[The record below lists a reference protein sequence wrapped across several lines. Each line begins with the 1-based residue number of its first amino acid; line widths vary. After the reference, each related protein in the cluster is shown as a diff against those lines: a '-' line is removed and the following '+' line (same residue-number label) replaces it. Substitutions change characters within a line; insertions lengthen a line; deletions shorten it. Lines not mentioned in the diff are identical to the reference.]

1 MKMKKEESS
10 DSYDLKEVQEALRAS
25 EIRYRRL
32 FETAKDGIL
41 ILDAQ
46 NGKIIDV
53 NPFLIRLLGYSF
65 NQLINKQVWDIG
77 FLKDVISSR
86 DNFRELQ
93 NKKYIRY
100 ENLPLEAVDGRTID
114 VEFVSN
120 VYQENHHKVIQ
131 CNIRDI
137 TERKHSMDILAAERE
152 RLAVT
157 LRSIGDGVIAT
168 DTNGNIEIMN
178 IIAEKL
184 CGWTQD
190 EALGR
195 PLTSVFTI
203 INENTREPHENPVEK
218 VLSTGKIIELE
229 SHAVIV
235 SKGGR
240 ERIITDSAA
249 PIRNKAHEI
258 IGVVIVFRDITERQN
273 LLESAQRNQ
282 KLESLGLLAGGIAHD
297 FNNLMGG
304 IFGYIDLAL
313 GESTDSKVTQYLSRA
328 MNTIERARGL
338 TRQLLTFAE
347 GGDPVQEITPVIR
360 FIRETAQFALSGS
373 KVSCQFDI
381 PEGLWV
387 CNIDKNQIAQVISN
401 IVINAQQATPQ
412 GGTLEISAENVSF
425 SENEHHVL
433 SKGNFVKLSIKDYG
447 IGISKKMLPYI
458 FDPFYT
464 IKAKGH
470 GLGLAICY
478 SIINRHGGT
487 IEVESVID
495 KGSTFHIYLPAC
507 PEESYVESHAIEI
520 THKGSGTIIIME
532 DEEIINDIIARMLKT
547 FGYSVVCMNDGKEA
561 LEFFIKENKAKRII
575 AGLIL
580 DLTVSGGM
588 GGKDIIMGIRKLD
601 TTIPVFVA
609 SGYADD
615 PIIKNPHEYGFTAS
629 ISKPFSK
636 ADLARMLE
644 KYMGNKKTGIIK

>member
-1 MKMKKEESS
+1 MKQEESS
-10 DSYDLKEVQEALRAS
+10 YSNNLKGLQEALRAS
-25 EIRYRRL
+25 ELRYRRL

-41 ILDAQ
+41 ILDAE
-46 NGKIIDV
+46 NGKIVDV

-77 FLKDVISSR
+77 FLKDVISSK

-93 NKKYIRY
+93 DNKYIRY
-100 ENLPLEAVDGRTID
+100 ENLPLETVDGHTID

-137 TERKHSMDILAAERE
+137 TERKRSMNIIAAERE

-184 CGWTQD
+184 CGYTQE

-195 PLTSVFTI
+195 PLTSVFTL

-229 SHAVIV
+229 NHAVIV

-249 PIRNKAHEI
+249 PIRNNAHEI
-258 IGVVIVFRDITERQN
+258 IGVVIVFRDITERRS

-304 IFGYIDLAL
+304 IFGYIDLAG
-313 GESTDSKVTQYLSRA
+313 GESTNSNVAQYLAKA
-328 MNTIERARGL
+328 MSTIERARDL
-338 TRQLLTFAE
+338 TRQLLTFAK
-347 GGDPVQEITPVIR
+347 GGYPVQEITPVIR
-360 FIRETAQFALSGS
+360 FIQETAQFALSGS

-381 PEGLWV
+381 PEVLWV

-401 IVINAQQATPQ
+401 IVINAQHAMPQ
-412 GGTLEISAENVSF
+412 GGTLEISARNISF
-425 SENEHHVL
+425 NENEHHIL
-433 SKGNFVKLSIKDYG
+433 SKGNYVKLSIKDSG
-447 IGISKKMLPYI
+447 IGITKKMLPYI

-464 IKAKGH
+464 IREKGH

-487 IEVESVID
+487 IEVETVID
-495 KGSTFHIYLPAC
+495 QGSTFHIYLPAC
-507 PEESYVESHAIEI
+507 PEESCVESHMTEI
-520 THKGSGTIIIME
+520 THKGGGTIMIIE
-532 DEEIINDIIARMLKT
+532 DEEIIQEIIAGMLKT

-561 LEFFIKENKAKRII
+561 LEFFIKEDKAKRTV

-588 GGKDIIMGIRKLD
+588 GGKDIIKEIRKLN
-601 TTIPVFVA
+601 TTIPVFVT

-615 PIIKNPHEYGFTAS
+615 PIIRNPHEYGFTAS
-629 ISKPFSK
+629 IGKPFRK
-636 ADLARMLE
+636 ADLAQILE
-644 KYMGNKKTGIIK
+644 KHMGNKKTGTSK